1 MPPKL
6 AERKLSPSAEAAV
19 AFMDVTTEN
28 LSVSFGE
35 KQVLRALSLT
45 FPAGSCTAVMGPSG
59 CGKTTLLRVLMGLEK
74 TYTGCVSGVPEKR
87 SAVFQEDRLQ
97 DFYSALMNLRLTL
110 PGVKSD
116 ALLRELALLGLTED
130 DARKPAQSLSGGMKR
145 RVALARAML
154 ADSDIVFLDE
164 PFKGLDD
171 EARQQTADYI
181 LRHRG
186 AAAILCVTHDREDA
200 AALGGAD
207 IVTF

>member
-164 PFKGLDD
+164 PFKGLD
-171 EARQQTADYI
+171 ETTRAR
-181 LRHRG
+181 
-186 AAAILCVTHDREDA
+186 AIE
-200 AALGGAD
+200 
-207 IVTF
+207 

>member
-87 SAVFQEDRLQ
+87 SAVFQEDRLLP
-97 DFYSALMNLRLTL
+97 FKTVLENITLIGAEKETALYM
-110 PGVKSD
+110 
-116 ALLRELALLGLTED
+116 LAQLGIAEAAD
-130 DARKPAQSLSGGMKR
+130 KYPSELSGGMR
-145 RVALARAML
+145 RRAAIARAL
-154 ADSDIVFLDE
+154 SAEYGCLILDE
-164 PFKGLDD
+164 PFAGLDK
-171 EARQQTADYI
+171 ENI
-181 LRHRG
+181 
-186 AAAILCVTHDREDA
+186 EKA
-200 AALGGAD
+200 AALISEGVGGKTLIA
-207 IVTF
+207 VTHSEREAELLGAKIIML